1 MHFRCVCLDV
11 FVFMWDVCD
20 KGCVCGCIQGV
31 CGCVLSSFGVVVVVA
46 VDASGDTSGCGALRG
61 ARALIEPH
69 ARHRNPAP
77 SYVFETVMQK
87 QNTQ

>member
-1 MHFRCVCLDV
+1 MCLDV
-11 FVFMWDVCD
+11 FVFMWDVTRM
-20 KGCVCGCIQGV
+20 CGCIQGV
-31 CGCVLSSFGVVVVVA
+31 CGCVLSSFGVVVVVVA

-61 ARALIEPH
+61 ARALTEPH

-77 SYVFETVMQK
+77 SCVFETVMQK